1 MPPEELEP
9 MVDLEAVSFSGV
21 LYRRSRSGSV
31 QQRHVDVD
39 VDVTRMTSV
48 ALGDRLD
55 FIEAEVAD

>member
-1 MPPEELEP
+1 